1 MIKHSALYT
10 GTIRHRRFKPINHEM
25 VYPLFM
31 MYLDLDELPTLLKK
45 FWYFSKG
52 KFNVSSFQRND
63 YLNSGPEDLK
73 ASVIHRVS
81 EDLPN
86 IAEQIHSVR
95 MLTNVRYFGISFN
108 PVTFYYC
115 FDNAENLNAI
125 VAEITNT
132 PWDEKHS
139 YVLPI
144 GISKS
149 DMNYQAKG
157 ENKHIFE
164 FHKNFHVSPF
174 NPMEMEY
181 RWAFSEV
188 EEQLHVHMDNFMDSS
203 QVDSGCKH
211 FDATL
216 TLNKKSFDGQLAKTL
231 ISYPFMTSKV
241 VIGIYWNALKLWLKR
256 SPFYDHPS
264 SSINNDS
271 TRL

>member
-10 GTIRHRRFKPINHEM
+10 GTIRHRRFQPISHELA
-25 VYPLFM
+25 YPLFM
-31 MYLDLDELPTLLKK
+31 MYLDLDELPVLLKK
-45 FWYFSKG
+45 FWYFSQG
-52 KFNVSSFQRND
+52 KFNIASFHRQD

-81 EDLPN
+81 EELPN
-86 IAEQIHSVR
+86 IAEDIQSVR
-95 MLTNVRYFGISFN
+95 MLTNVRYLGISFN

-115 FDNAENLNAI
+115 FDRAEKLITI

-132 PWDEKHS
+132 PWGEKHS
-139 YVLPI
+139 YILPI
-144 GISKS
+144 GIDQT
-149 DMNYQAKG
+149 DMSYQVKG
-157 ENKHIFE
+157 DNKHIFG

-188 EEQLHVHMDNFMDSS
+188 EEKLHVHMDNYMDST
-203 QVDSGCKH
+203 QIDSGSKH

-216 TLNKKSFDGQLAKTL
+216 TLNKKSFDSRLAKTL
-231 ISYPFMTSKV
+231 FNYPFMTAKV
-241 VIGIYWNALKLWLKR
+241 VVGIYWNALKLWLKR

-264 SSINNDS
+264 TNSN
-271 TRL
+271 THL